1 MRVEYRGVTAIR
13 SFVFRLKGGGGYRV
27 MEMEAYC
34 TLKRSSSVQL
44 HTVES

>member
-13 SFVFRLKGGGGYRV
+13 SFVFRLKGGGYRV